1 MCRSTKD
8 ALAPTVPWRQMYA
21 HHLLTAPQL
30 IMHTDG
36 SRCQSILVVSCRQ
49 KEEGG
54 DKQRKGR
61 FRDNDGLAAL
71 LAVSVSYLLHPN

>member
-1 MCRSTKD
+1 M
-8 ALAPTVPWRQMYA
+8 
-21 HHLLTAPQL
+21 
-30 IMHTDG
+30 
-36 SRCQSILVVSCRQ
+36 SRCCLRQQ

-71 LAVSVSYLLHPN
+71 LAVSIVLLTLCATRQAALGIAYSHVMRPSI